1 MKKTNRKAGKHVD
14 RRAFI
19 LSEGH
24 ASVTVDQSE
33 LSFCGCG
40 GDRIGLSLWISSR
53 ISSSNGEVKQHKE
66 IVRQI
71 NLLRSFL
78 DDAEHNAGVNLA
90 NRKAGL

>member
-1 MKKTNRKAGKHVD
+1 MKKTNRKAGKHVE
-14 RRAFI
+14 RREFI

-33 LSFCGCG
+33 ISFCGCG
-40 GDRIGLSLWISSR
+40 GDRVGLSLW

>member
-1 MKKTNRKAGKHVD
+1 MKKTNREAGRHVE

-19 LSEGH
+19 LSAGH
-24 ASVTVDQSE
+24 ASVTVDRAE
-33 LSFCGCG
+33 LSVCGCG
-40 GDRIGLSLWISSR
+40 GNTVDLPLWI
-53 ISSSNGEVKQHKE
+53 GPVGPGKKHEE

-90 NRKAGL
+90 ERKAGL